1 LLGAAAK
8 ALISGK
14 SGADVA
20 TWSADGKDRLRAKP
34 AAAGL
39 TDATGGAGAGAAGRP
54 GFRTGIKAS

>member
-20 TWSADGKDRLRAKP
+20 TRRADGKDRLREKAHSNTP
-34 AAAGL
+34 PCGVL
-39 TDATGGAGAGAAGRP
+39 ATP
-54 GFRTGIKAS
+54 GFPRRH